1 MSGVK
6 FSRIKVGEGNAARLN
21 TSLREEQAVGDPL
34 WQGLLL
40 EVLKIVT
47 NQY

>member
-1 MSGVK
+1 MSGVE
-6 FSRIKVGEGNAARLN
+6 FSRIKVGEGNTARLN
-21 TSLREEQAVGDPL
+21 TPLREEQAVGDQL

-40 EVLKIVT
+40 EFLKIVT